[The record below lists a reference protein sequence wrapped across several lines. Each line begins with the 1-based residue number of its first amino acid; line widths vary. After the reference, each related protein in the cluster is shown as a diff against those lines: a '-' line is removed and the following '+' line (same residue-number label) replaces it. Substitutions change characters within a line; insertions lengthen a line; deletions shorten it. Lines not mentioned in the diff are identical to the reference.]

1 MRAAGYFRVSAAVLT
16 LTIGVASHDARAVPI
31 IDTTG
36 NQVISTLYPF
46 GETATATMGQTFTVN
61 GAETQLDRFAF
72 RLDDYAGSTTTV
84 DFAAYVYA
92 WDGRKAVGNE
102 LFASTQRS
110 SSNNGGAGGW
120 EVFSFDTG
128 GVSLQA
134 DQQYVAFLSAS
145 LFFDGISSTST
156 LELSNG
162 YSGGS
167 LVFDR
172 NGSAFGQLTTQTWDS
187 VLDGFIGTRDTWF
200 VAEFSAPT
208 SVPEP
213 GTAVLLLSGLA
224 GLMVARRRR
233 VAYGGLAR

>member
-1 MRAAGYFRVSAAVLT
+1 MGAAGYSRVSATLLS
-16 LTIGVASHDARAVPI
+16 LTIGVASHDAQAVPI

-36 NQVISTLYPF
+36 NQVVSTLYPF
-46 GETATATMGQTFTVN
+46 GETATATVGQTFTVT
-61 GAETQLDRFAF
+61 GTETQLDRFAF
-72 RLDDYAGSTTTV
+72 RFDDYAASNTAV
-84 DFAAYVYA
+84 DFAAYVYS
-92 WDGRKAVGNE
+92 WDGLKAVGSQ

-128 GVSLQA
+128 GVSLQTG
-134 DQQYVAFLSAS
+134 QQYVAFLSAS
-145 LFFDGISSTST
+145 SFFDGISSTST

-167 LVFDR
+167 VVYDR

-200 VAEFSAPT
+200 VANFSNPT

-213 GTAVLLLSGLA
+213 GTVVLLLSGIT

-233 VAYGGLAR
+233 AS